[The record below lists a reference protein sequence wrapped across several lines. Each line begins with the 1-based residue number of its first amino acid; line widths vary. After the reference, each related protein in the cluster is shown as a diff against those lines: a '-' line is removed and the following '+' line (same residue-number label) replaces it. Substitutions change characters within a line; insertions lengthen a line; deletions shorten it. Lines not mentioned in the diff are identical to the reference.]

1 MGEFE
6 TEALVLR
13 TIRYSEAD
21 NVLTLLSPDHGRLS
35 AIAKGARRQTSR
47 LGGRLQPAV
56 VARLTLHRGRSEL
69 CGLRG
74 AVVVEPH
81 AALWHES
88 YRLLAAGAVLE
99 GAAKI
104 VPIEEENHPA
114 YTLVRRTVAL
124 LAAAEPRPAPPRL
137 DPVVLASRLKLLVIS
152 GLMPRLGG
160 CVGCGT
166 REDLVAFS
174 ATLGGA
180 LCRACGGGEPLSPA
194 AFAALAHL
202 LGSPLAEAGSLPQE
216 TADEVERVLALVLS
230 EHLGVRLRS
239 ASPL

>member
-1 MGEFE
+1 M
-6 TEALVLR
+6 LR

-21 NVLTLLSPDHGRLS
+21 NIVTLLSPGHGRLS
-35 AIAKGARRQTSR
+35 AIAKGARRQKSR

-56 VARLTLHRGRSEL
+56 VARLTLHRGRGEL

-99 GAAKI
+99 SAAKI
-104 VPIEEENHPA
+104 IPVDDESASA
-114 YTLVRRTVAL
+114 YTLIRRTLAL
-124 LAAAEPRPAPPRL
+124 LTTSSPRPAPPRL
-137 DPVVLASRLKLLVIS
+137 DAVVLASRLKLLVIS

-160 CVGCGT
+160 CVACGAL
-166 REDLVAFS
+166 EDLVAFS
-174 ATLGGA
+174 AVQGGA
-180 LCRACGGGEPLSPA
+180 LCRSCGGGEPLSPA
-194 AFAALAHL
+194 AFTALAHL
-202 LGSPLAEAGSLPQE
+202 LGSPLADAGELEQG
-216 TADEVERVLALVLS
+216 TADEIERVLTLVLS

-239 ASPL
+239 ASPI